1 LNDKR
6 EQEAN
11 MKKSGLMLLV
21 PPLLVS
27 LAWAEAGPS
36 LERGKEL
43 FNSAK
48 LGTNGKSCATCHR
61 DGKNL
66 EKAAAYSN
74 EKLRDIINQCIKNPL
89 EGDGLASDSSD
100 MKSLII
106 YLRSLADSGK
116 GKK

>member
-1 LNDKR
+1 
-6 EQEAN
+6 

-36 LERGKEL
+36 LEKGKGL

-48 LGTNGKSCATCHR
+48 LGSNGKSCASCHR

-66 EKAAAYSN
+66 GKAAAYSN

-106 YLRSLADSGK
+106 YIKSLAESGK